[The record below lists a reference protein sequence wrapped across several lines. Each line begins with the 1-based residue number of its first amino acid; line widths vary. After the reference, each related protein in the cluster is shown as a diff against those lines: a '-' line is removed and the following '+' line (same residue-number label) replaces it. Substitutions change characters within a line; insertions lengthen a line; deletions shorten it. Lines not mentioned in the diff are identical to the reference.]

1 MGKRIVSSR
10 PTRDHHKQRNTWY
23 VVDLPK
29 AQAAMDAAR
38 LDPRNAAFADH
49 DGKLF
54 EACRRACVVMRLEG
68 AYTEYSARL
77 FASNGGFAKYR
88 QARQLGQAISRKY
101 MDERVFVVAEAAV
114 MNHWVGQR
122 RIRWDTAA
130 ARAELYAERG
140 VGVLPALC
148 TSFIPPGDSEEEY
161 QASLPGV
168 KTVRPEPYLCLNRG
182 VSGRPRRF
190 NPPKRVLYRIV
201 DLDEFRRRRGNLVFD
216 SADRGLE
223 PLEIPDEGR
232 LFKHALVG
240 SFSAAGWRSALQRF
254 RNRLA
259 GEMDLALPFGR
270 FTAIPDSVWQVLV
283 TLPNLPRNLS
293 REYLLVAARLAA
305 KRDTKLRKIEAEA
318 EKRLGHFAWL
328 PSWEPGMEDI
338 KQLPLPGT
346 QLLRDVLEFPPREH
360 GSRLKRLVAG
370 KLPRIVPPKRRG
382 RRMRQQ
388 ELPDIPRFAIQ
399 ASGQLCLCACDRP
412 NPAARATEQSSAIR
426 PAYDVGAQLE
436 IRFPRPS
443 SEWSQP
449 PLFPGVEPAA
459 RKRQFFPRRK
469 RAPIGQ
475 ARLPFMN

>member
-10 PTRDHHKQRNTWY
+10 PTRNHHKRRNTWY

-29 AQAAMDAAR
+29 AQAALDRAR

-54 EACRRACVVMRLEG
+54 EASRHACVVTRLEG

-114 MNHWVGQR
+114 MNHWVRQR
-122 RIRWDTAA
+122 RIQWDAAA
-130 ARAELYAERG
+130 ARSELYAERG
-140 VGVLPALC
+140 VEVLPSLC
-148 TSFIPPGDSEEEY
+148 TSFIPPGESEEEY

-168 KTVRPEPYLCLNRG
+168 KTARPEPDIGFGRG
-182 VSGRPRRF
+182 RSGRPRRF

-240 SFSAAGWRSALQRF
+240 SFSATGWRSALQRF

-259 GEMDLALPFGR
+259 GEMELALPFGR
-270 FTAIPDSVWQVLV
+270 FTAIPDSVWQVLI

-293 REYLLVAARLAA
+293 RDYLLIAARLAG
-305 KRDTKLRKIEAEA
+305 KRDTRLRKLEEEA
-318 EKRLGHFAWL
+318 EKRLGRFAWL
-328 PSWEPGMEDI
+328 PSWEPGMEDV

-360 GSRLKRLVAG
+360 ASRLKRLVKG
-370 KLPRIVPPKRRG
+370 DLPRIVPSKRHG

-388 ELPDIPRFAIQ
+388 ALPDIPRFAVQ

-412 NPAARATEQSSAIR
+412 NSCGSAAASDDGCRV
-426 PAYDVGAQLE
+426 PDAQLPL
-436 IRFPRPS
+436 RFPRPS
-443 SEWSQP
+443 AEWSQP
-449 PLFPGVEPAA
+449 PLFPGVESAP
-459 RKRQFFPRRK
+459 RKRRFFPRRK
-469 RAPIGQ
+469 RVPIGQ
-475 ARLPFMN
+475 ARLPFMD